1 MRKSPRLFVDL
12 RTGEHFFARTVKE
25 LRSQIGNGGSR
36 VRKMYRD
43 TSSGTFHVGYV
54 IGQHWLE
61 MYKPDWRKA

>member
-1 MRKSPRLFVDL
+1 MRNRRLFVDL
-12 RTGEHFFARTVKE
+12 RTGKYFVARTVKE

-43 TSSGTFHVGYV
+43 TVNGTFHVGYV

-61 MYKPDWRKA
+61 MDKAEWRDA